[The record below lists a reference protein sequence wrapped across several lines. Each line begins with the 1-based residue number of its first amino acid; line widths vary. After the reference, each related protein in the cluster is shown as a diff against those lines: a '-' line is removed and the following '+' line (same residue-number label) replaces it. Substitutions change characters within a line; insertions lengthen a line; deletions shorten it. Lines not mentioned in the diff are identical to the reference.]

1 MRERTTI
8 TQAGRRHCTPYNVS
22 CCTCAHR
29 PIIVTKPTYDQNASL
44 RLRQCY
50 NHCCTP
56 QASCRTKMFS
66 PHRHHR
72 PALPRSH
79 SGPTPP
85 RRHCCRQRIRHLRP
99 VTAVT
104 AATKHGRN
112 AQAGESKRCCH
123 ERWRWQKGATA
134 SGARERDTDGDKID
148 NTRAV
153 KETKK
158 KSFSFTK
165 PRETRKP
172 RCFRAYRKKASRGV
186 PGARGTPR
194 YHPRAGP
201 FITPASAF
209 PRDQHQSDP
218 FCFSLTSGI
227 ARSTNHTRDVVIH
240 PRHKRPTHHIVSCH
254 IISYH
259 VISSHIMSYHKYIQ
273 QHVYYHTP

>member
-56 QASCRTKMFS
+56 QASCRIKIFS

-85 RRHCCRQRIRHLRP
+85 RRHCCRQRTRHLRP

-112 AQAGESKRCCH
+112 AQAGGSKRCCH

-134 SGARERDTDGDKID
+134 WGARERDPDGDKID

-158 KSFSFTK
+158 KLFGYK
-165 PRETRKP
+165 AEN
-172 RCFRAYRKKASRGV
+172 RASLGVFGHTERRPPEEFQKQEGHRGIIHGRD
-186 PGARGTPR
+186 PSSLQHLLSLGTS
-194 YHPRAGP
+194 
-201 FITPASAF
+201 I
-209 PRDQHQSDP
+209 
-218 FCFSLTSGI
+218 SLTPFAS
-227 ARSTNHTRDVVIH
+227 V
-240 PRHKRPTHHIVSCH
+240 
-254 IISYH
+254 
-259 VISSHIMSYHKYIQ
+259 
-273 QHVYYHTP
+273 